1 MPNMSSR
8 MIIKNGYYFSSSPLT
23 ISFLFQGYNFSL
35 SLPFQWFCYIAIN
48 FPFIHF
54 LPPSIKTHRSL
65 ELLGKGSHHGYSP
78 FHSHTLQAS
87 QIPLQILHE
96 APFHI
101 FWDQETSY
109 KFRCQDASPAFFSW
123 VSQNHLLF
131 GFLQSAPLPL
141 ERASP

>member
-1 MPNMSSR
+1 
-8 MIIKNGYYFSSSPLT
+8 MIVKSGYYFSSSPLT
-23 ISFLFQGYNFSL
+23 ISFLFQSHNLSL
-35 SLPFQWFCYIAIN
+35 SLPFKRFCHIAIN

-54 LPPSIKTHRSL
+54 LPTSIKTHRSL

-96 APFHI
+96 EPFHI

-109 KFRCQDASPAFFSW
+109 KSAYQDASPPSSSW

>member
-1 MPNMSSR
+1 MPNMPRR
-8 MIIKNGYYFSSSPLT
+8 MIVKSGYYLSSSPLS
-23 ISFLFQGYNFSL
+23 ISFLFQSHNLSL
-35 SLPFQWFCYIAIN
+35 SLPFQWFFYFAIN

-54 LPPSIKTHRSL
+54 LSPSIKTHRSL
-65 ELLGKGSHHGYSP
+65 ELLEKESHHGYSP

-96 APFHI
+96 APFHT
-101 FWDQETSY
+101 FWDQGTSY
-109 KFRCQDASPAFFSW
+109 KSGYQVAFPAFFSW
-123 VSQNHLLF
+123 ASQNHLLF

>member
-1 MPNMSSR
+1 MPNMPRR
-8 MIIKNGYYFSSSPLT
+8 MIVKSGYYFSSSPLP
-23 ISFLFQGYNFSL
+23 ISFLFQSYNLSL
-35 SLPFQWFCYIAIN
+35 SLPFKRFLYFAID

-54 LPPSIKTHRSL
+54 LPTSIKTHRSL

-131 GFLQSAPLPL
+131 GFLQSAPLPQ